1 MKEIIYGAKMD
12 ERNLIFFEQLV
23 KKNFIK
29 PMRRYIKK
37 YLKSISVTDDICIET
52 INLLYQANNTIDNV
66 YKILRK
72 NDIVDSAT
80 LMRSCMEKI
89 MMAMV
94 IYFDPV
100 DTYEEFKSLEKC
112 GRSKNTRPTA
122 IMNNFKFKLK
132 EISPILFEE
141 FDTDELQF
149 LLEDTYEK
157 LCLYTHS
164 SIVVSLMIEINR
176 NSDEDLFIFSF
187 YQIAYFLEILIYCS
201 LKYLVNDMENHI
213 DVFCI
218 FMGFTLLCS
227 KVDNSKLAD
236 DYTKKY
242 KKYLHWDI
250 NKHFADKYKGLLEKM
265 NVDLS
270 ILLHEINE
278 NKEGIEKY
286 IINLKNM
293 KNK

>member
-12 ERNLIFFEQLV
+12 ERNLMLFEQLV

-37 YLKSISVTDDICIET
+37 YLKSISVTDDVCIET

-89 MMAMV
+89 MMAMM

-122 IMNNFKFKLK
+122 IMNSFKFKLK
-132 EISPILFEE
+132 EICPILFEE

-164 SIVVSLMIEINR
+164 SIVVSLMIEISR

-218 FMGFTLLCS
+218 FMGFTLLYS
-227 KVDNSKLAD
+227 KVDNSKLTD

-250 NKHFADKYKGLLEKM
+250 NKHFADKYKNLLEKM

-270 ILLHEINE
+270 ILLHGINE
-278 NKEGIEKY
+278 NKEEIENY